1 MALDVLI
8 TGANRGIGLQIARH
22 MSQRGDRVVAT
33 ARNPDAADEL
43 RSLDVRVEPLDVTNA
58 DQVAE
63 LAAALQPGA
72 FDVLLNNAGVGVR
85 GQPLGNLDFDKMLRF
100 FDTNAVGAMRV
111 TEALLPHLRRGKAR
125 KVMHLTS
132 LMGSISDN
140 TSGGSYAY
148 RASKA
153 ALNMLNRSLSI
164 DLAEEGFICAV
175 LHPGWVQTNMGG
187 AAAPTPVR
195 ESAAGLVHLIDGLGH
210 DDNGGFFDFTGKEL
224 PW

>member
-1 MALDVLI
+1 M
-8 TGANRGIGLQIARH
+8 
-22 MSQRGDRVVAT
+22 
-33 ARNPDAADEL
+33 
-43 RSLDVRVEPLDVTNA
+43 
-58 DQVAE
+58 
-63 LAAALQPGA
+63 
-72 FDVLLNNAGVGVR
+72 LLNNAGVGVR
-85 GQPLGNLDFDKMLRF
+85 DRPLGDLDFDKMLRF
-100 FDTNAVGAMRV
+100 FNTNAVGAMRV

-132 LMGSISDN
+132 RMGSISDN

-175 LHPGWVQTNMGG
+175 LHPGWVQTSMGG

-195 ESAAGLVHLIDGLGH
+195 ESTAGLVHLIDGLGR